1 MDPARDY
8 LIVDG
13 HSIVFAWPELRALHA
28 RRPAAARDALVKALT
43 GYQDGSGVRV
53 VLVFD
58 GQGPKA
64 SEEAGAIQ
72 VFYSPSG
79 KTADDLVERLVAK
92 YGATHRLTVATSDR
106 LEQQTAITFGAVSCV
121 SAEGLRSLLDRA
133 GRELGRRLK
142 THRRQ
147 AGAGGCAFPG
157 GR

>member
-1 MDPARDY
+1 METARDY

-28 RRPAAARDALVKALT
+28 RRPAAARDALVKTLVD
-43 GYQDGSGVRV
+43 YQDGSGVRV

-58 GQGPKA
+58 GKGAKA
-64 SEEAGAIQ
+64 SEESEAIQ

-121 SAEGLRSLLDRA
+121 SAEGLRSLIDTA
-133 GRELGRRLK
+133 ERELDRRLK
-142 THRRQ
+142 PHRRRTERSV
-147 AGAGGCAFPG
+147 AFPG

>member
-1 MDPARDY
+1 METARDY

-28 RRPAAARDALVKALT
+28 RRPAAARDALIKTLVD
-43 GYQDGSGVRV
+43 YQDGSGIRV

-64 SEEAGAIQ
+64 SEESEAIQ

-106 LEQQTAITFGAVSCV
+106 MEQQTAITFGAASCV
-121 SAEGLRSLLDRA
+121 SAEGLRTLVENA

-142 THRRQ
+142 THQRKA
-147 AGAGGCAFPG
+147 AGSPSFRGS
-157 GR
+157 R